1 MRFDFR
7 SPEFYS
13 WFDDFDGA
21 MFGDWVVTATEA
33 GSGDA
38 SESVQDADLGVLLLT
53 PDAADDD
60 NVFLQSSSEIFKFV
74 SGKRLYFGCRFKVAD
89 AVESDFIL
97 GLQIRDVSPLS
108 VTDGIFFQKDDGDAL
123 LDLHSKKNST
133 ADDATGIKTLVNDT
147 WYVVEF
153 YYDGT
158 DKIHAFV
165 DGVEVGYV
173 PTTNAVDDEELAIS
187 IGIQNGAAAAKT
199 MSIDWVRVV
208 RER

>member
-1 MRFDFR
+1 MKFDFP
-7 SPEFYS
+7 SPEFYG

-74 SGKRLYFGCRFKVAD
+74 AGKRLYFGCRFKVAD
-89 AVESDFIL
+89 VTQCDFVL
-97 GLQIRDVSPLS
+97 GLQIRDVSPLAVS
-108 VTDGIFFQKDDGDAL
+108 DGIFFQKDDGDAL
-123 LDLHSKKNST
+123 LDFHCEKDAVSS
-133 ADDATGIKTLVNDT
+133 DATAIKTLADDT

-153 YYDGT
+153 YFDGI
-158 DKIHAFV
+158 DKVHAFV
-165 DGVEVGYV
+165 DGTEVGY
-173 PTTNAVDDEELAIS
+173 TAITNAPDDEELAIS
-187 IGIQNGAAAAKT
+187 AGIQNGAAAVKT
-199 MSIDWVRVV
+199 MSIDWIRVV
-208 RER
+208 KER